1 MTDKKKTEDDLK
13 FENWKQGAKDFEEF
27 FDSMLPEPNELERV
41 RINIEEGLRKKH
53 EEDSD
58 V

>member
-1 MTDKKKTEDDLK
+1 MTDKTKTEDDLK
-13 FENWKQGAKDFEEF
+13 FENWKEGAKDFQEF
-27 FDSMLPEPNELERV
+27 YESLLPEPSEIERMKMSF
-41 RINIEEGLRKKH
+41 EEGLRKRR

>member
-1 MTDKKKTEDDLK
+1 MTDKTKTEDDLK
-13 FENWKQGAKDFEEF
+13 FENWKEAAKDFQEF
-27 FDSMLPEPNELERV
+27 YESQLPEPSEIERMKMSF
-41 RINIEEGLRKKH
+41 EEGLRKRH